1 MFGREE
7 EVVSI
12 ESHVALRD
20 MMLLKQLHET
30 FEEGLP
36 AIVRRAIVACLDF
49 AEKDGADAIDRRRDQ
64 APEGLRPKMR
74 LGSIGRSSD

>member
-1 MFGREE
+1 MLGREE
-7 EVVSI
+7 KMIGI
-12 ESHVALRD
+12 ESYVALRD
-20 MMLLKQLHET
+20 MMLLKLVHET

-64 APEGLRPKMR
+64 APEGLRPKRR
-74 LGSIGRSSD
+74 LGASQGAKE